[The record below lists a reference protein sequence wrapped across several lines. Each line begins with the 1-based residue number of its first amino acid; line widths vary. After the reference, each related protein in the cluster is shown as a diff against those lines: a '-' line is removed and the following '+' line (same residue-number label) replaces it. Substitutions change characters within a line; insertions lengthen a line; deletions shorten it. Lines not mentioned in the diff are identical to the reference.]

1 MAALVNPCC
10 CYRCLLSLIV
20 STVVCLQHH
29 LSKEACILQSPHCS
43 RVFSSFVMLASVKIW
58 GIQLKKL
65 AFSMTGL
72 SISKHRNGHQFKYK
86 RITRNSQKS
95 CLKFYH
101 V

>member
-29 LSKEACILQSPHCS
+29 LSKE
-43 RVFSSFVMLASVKIW
+43 
-58 GIQLKKL
+58 IQLKKL